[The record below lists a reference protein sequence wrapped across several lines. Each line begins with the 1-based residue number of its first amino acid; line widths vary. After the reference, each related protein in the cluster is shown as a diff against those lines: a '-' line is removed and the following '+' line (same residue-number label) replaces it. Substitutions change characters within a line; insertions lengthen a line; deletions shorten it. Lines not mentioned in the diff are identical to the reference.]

1 MAIQTRQDVWTIIH
15 EVVAE
20 TVAVNGFDPDDIQ
33 PETLLH
39 SELGLTSIDAIHV
52 MLELEDRLGAD
63 IELEEVI
70 IKDGEYVADLSVK
83 ELHDYVCEA
92 LVGAS

>member
-1 MAIQTRQDVWTIIH
+1 MQTRQEVWTILH

-20 TVAVNGFDPDDIQ
+20 TVEVNGFDPEDVQ
-33 PETLLH
+33 PETLLS

-52 MLELEDRLGAD
+52 MLELEDRLDAD
-63 IELEEVI
+63 IELQDVV
-70 IKDGEYVADLSVK
+70 IKDGEYVVDLSLK

-92 LVGAS
+92 LVAAA

>member
-1 MAIQTRQDVWTIIH
+1 MQTRQEVWAILH

-20 TVAVNGFDPDDIQ
+20 TVEVNGFDPEDVQ
-33 PETLLH
+33 PETLLS

-52 MLELEDRLGAD
+52 MLELEDRLDAD
-63 IELEEVI
+63 IELQDVV
-70 IKDGEYVADLSVK
+70 IKDGEYVVDLSLK

-92 LVGAS
+92 LVAAA